1 MRNFVRAQP
10 CLSSRAIINAKE
22 RGKGGEGEVKEDK
35 DSKRADEQ
43 RRFCRL
49 FIEVTG
55 ILGGELTARVRETCA
70 LISINLGE
78 DKRDNR

>member
-1 MRNFVRAQP
+1 MRNFVRAQS

-49 FIEVTG
+49 FIEVTQYSEESWQ
-55 ILGGELTARVRETCA
+55 LVYARRA
-70 LISINLGE
+70 
-78 DKRDNR
+78 R